1 MKKIKKL
8 TKTIIAD
15 IKDYFKLWTSGIIK
29 LPGNTERNFI
39 KEKNSSNVPNLEISD
54 VPLVTYN
61 TLNNGCQQ
69 D

>member
-15 IKDYFKLWTSGIIK
+15 IKDYFKLWISGIIK
-29 LPGNTERNFI
+29 LPGNTERNVI
-39 KEKNSSNVPNLEISD
+39 KEKNSSNVPNLETSE
-54 VPLVTYN
+54 VALVTYN

>member
-29 LPGNTERNFI
+29 LRGNTERNFI
-39 KEKNSSNVPNLEISD
+39 KEKNSSNVPNLEISE
-54 VPLVTYN
+54 VALVTYN

>member
-1 MKKIKKL
+1 MKKIKKP

-15 IKDYFKLWTSGIIK
+15 IKDYFKLSTSGIIK
-29 LPGNTERNFI
+29 LPGNTERNVI